1 MKPLALALT
10 GLLIIGSVAFA
21 QGEPKA
27 QPAGPPAAPAMS
39 EKNQQAL
46 DRFLRLW
53 EDRMAKVEG
62 LETRIVLT
70 EVDEAGKKTVRTGD
84 ASLLKPNYSKL
95 LLKLADDPTNAK
107 RWMHFVAD
115 GKYLRQYDYAQKKV
129 LTDPLPK
136 EGVGDNA
143 MMSFLFMTKA
153 ADLKKRYDM
162 TIDVDDPKQYTESF
176 LYIDIRPRTRD
187 DKIEFK
193 KARVVLWKNNT
204 NEKYFDRWMLPAQLW
219 FQSPNGD
226 QVIWEFQDLT
236 TKKRL
241 RPRDFEAPSPPNQE
255 WKPEWMRQPAPT
267 APRASGLGK

>member
-1 MKPLALALT
+1 MKPLALTLA
-10 GLLIIGSVAFA
+10 GLLIGPAAFA

-27 QPAGPPAAPAMS
+27 QPASLPAAPAMS
-39 EKNQQAL
+39 EKNQKAL
-46 DRFLRLW
+46 DHFLQRW
-53 EDRMAKVEG
+53 EDRMAKIEG
-62 LETRIVLT
+62 LETKIVLT
-70 EVDEAGKKTVRTGD
+70 EIDEAGTKTVRTGD

-95 LLKLADDPTNAK
+95 LLKRADDPTNDK

-115 GKYLRQYDYAQKKV
+115 GKYLRQYDYSQKKV

-143 MMSFLFMTKA
+143 MMSLLFMTKA

-162 TIDVDDPKQYTESF
+162 TIDVDDPKQYTENF
-176 LYIDIRPRTRD
+176 LYIDIRPKTRD
-187 DKIEFK
+187 DMIEFK

-219 FQSPNGD
+219 FQKPNGD
-226 QVIWEFQDLT
+226 QIIWEFQDLT

-241 RPRDFEAPSPPNQE
+241 VPRDFEAPPPPNKE
-255 WKPEWMRQPAPT
+255 WNAEWMHPPVTRTPAP
-267 APRASGLGK
+267 GK